1 MSVISLK
8 LKNISA
14 RIPPL
19 LFSPFFSKEDI
30 KQLLLK
36 KFFHYNVSHDAIL
49 ATRSY
54 KIDSFSIVNFPLII
68 DPRFVFSFHS
78 RYRYEFASPK
88 ILQTRKSTIIADTK
102 SKSLPQLVQ
111 LNAKWTKPLNAS
123 TPRLNCGGS
132 KEREREFIHLVFAT
146 KILVSRSVLAHSG
159 SDAFAKCFPSPAAK
173 IVEHEYL
180 AFGRKISP
188 WTCTI
193 NDPPL
198 FLLNRWIRTPLSIR
212 RRVGE
217 SELPLELFSRGK
229 TPRKWI
235 LERGEEGEKGVDK
248 CKTRCRKRS
257 NRFRT
262 FLVIL
267 YLVKFGDIK
276 SCDISSLTNVT
287 FEASTRFDR
296 YLARAIR
303 LFPSRGIRD

>member
-1 MSVISLK
+1 MQ
-8 LKNISA
+8 
-14 RIPPL
+14 
-19 LFSPFFSKEDI
+19 FSQHE
-30 KQLLLK
+30 
-36 KFFHYNVSHDAIL
+36 N
-49 ATRSY
+49 SY

-68 DPRFVFSFHS
+68 DPRFVFSFYS
-78 RYRYEFASPK
+78 RYRYKFASPK

-212 RRVGE
+212 RRVRA
-217 SELPLELFSRGK
+217 PLRAFLSR
-229 TPRKWI
+229 
-235 LERGEEGEKGVDK
+235 
-248 CKTRCRKRS
+248 
-257 NRFRT
+257 
-262 FLVIL
+262 
-267 YLVKFGDIK
+267 
-276 SCDISSLTNVT
+276 
-287 FEASTRFDR
+287 
-296 YLARAIR
+296 
-303 LFPSRGIRD
+303 

>member
-14 RIPPL
+14 RIPPP

-78 RYRYEFASPK
+78 RYRYKFASPK
-88 ILQTRKSTIIADTK
+88 ILQTRKSTIIADTN

-132 KEREREFIHLVFAT
+132 KERERENSSTWSLRPKFSFHVRFWPIVAAMHLPNVSPPPPQRLSST
-146 KILVSRSVLAHSG
+146 NIWHSVGKLVPGHAQ
-159 SDAFAKCFPSPAAK
+159 
-173 IVEHEYL
+173 
-180 AFGRKISP
+180 
-188 WTCTI
+188 
-193 NDPPL
+193 
-198 FLLNRWIRTPLSIR
+198 
-212 RRVGE
+212 
-217 SELPLELFSRGK
+217 
-229 TPRKWI
+229 
-235 LERGEEGEKGVDK
+235 
-248 CKTRCRKRS
+248 
-257 NRFRT
+257 
-262 FLVIL
+262 
-267 YLVKFGDIK
+267 
-276 SCDISSLTNVT
+276 
-287 FEASTRFDR
+287 
-296 YLARAIR
+296 
-303 LFPSRGIRD
+303 

>member
-14 RIPPL
+14 RIPPF
-19 LFSPFFSKEDI
+19 FSPFFSKEDI

-68 DPRFVFSFHS
+68 DPRFVFSFYS
-78 RYRYEFASPK
+78 RYRYKFASPK
-88 ILQTRKSTIIADTK
+88 ILQTRKSTIIADTN

-159 SDAFAKCFPSPAAK
+159 SDAFAKCFPSPR
-173 IVEHEYL
+173 
-180 AFGRKISP
+180 RKDCRARIS
-188 WTCTI
+188 
-193 NDPPL
+193 
-198 FLLNRWIRTPLSIR
+198 
-212 RRVGE
+212 
-217 SELPLELFSRGK
+217 
-229 TPRKWI
+229 
-235 LERGEEGEKGVDK
+235 
-248 CKTRCRKRS
+248 
-257 NRFRT
+257 
-262 FLVIL
+262 
-267 YLVKFGDIK
+267 
-276 SCDISSLTNVT
+276 
-287 FEASTRFDR
+287 
-296 YLARAIR
+296 
-303 LFPSRGIRD
+303 GIRSEN